1 MNRNLKKGL
10 AAFLI
15 INSVVTTSSLSIFG
29 GNVFAVE
36 NNKSNYA
43 IESREYKSKNYNTI
57 IDQCVNNG
65 LNNLI
70 TKDSGV
76 WYSKEFGDWEA
87 LTVSSFNKEIPQ
99 SYIKNL
105 TEKIQNRDGSLFGED
120 GKFKSVTD
128 CERVIIGVV
137 SAGQD
142 PRNIGGYNLIED
154 LCTRDLKKEKNI
166 FAQMFGLIALDC
178 GNFELTQN
186 SLFSKDDLVNRLVK
200 KQLPTGGWSWGS
212 SIDVDTTTM
221 VISALST
228 YYKDNDKVKD
238 AIDKAIGALSKEQS
252 ENGEFVTT
260 WTPNGSSESLAQ
272 TIIALC
278 SVGIDPTSSEIFT
291 KNGKNLLD
299 LLLEYKT
306 KDNGFEH
313 DKKNGDVLNGMA
325 TEQAFR
331 ALSAYKQLKSG
342 KEGSIYLI
350 KNFK

>member
-1 MNRNLKKGL
+1 MNRNFKKGL

-57 IDQCVNNG
+57 IDQCVNSG

-70 TKDSGV
+70 TKDSGI

-87 LTVSSFNKEIPQ
+87 LTVSRFNKEIP
-99 SYIKNL
+99 SDYISKL
-105 TEKIQNRDGSLFGED
+105 TKKIQNKDSSLFGVD
-120 GKFKSVTD
+120 GKFKKSTD
-128 CERVIIGVV
+128 CERIIIGIV
-137 SAGQD
+137 SAGKD
-142 PRNIGGYNLIED
+142 PRNFAGYNLIED
-154 LCTRDLKKEKNI
+154 LCSRDLQNEDI
-166 FAQMFGLIALDC
+166 FPQMFGLIALDC
-178 GNFELTQN
+178 GNFNVT
-186 SLFSKDDLVNRLVK
+186 SKSKFTREDLVNEILDK
-200 KQLPTGGWSWGS
+200 ELKTGGWSWGD
-212 SIDVDTTTM
+212 SIDIDTTTM

-228 YYKDNDKVKD
+228 YYKENTSAKK
-238 AIDKAIGALSKEQS
+238 AIDKAIRALSKEQNN
-252 ENGEFVTT
+252 NGEFTTT

-299 LLLEYKT
+299 LLLEYRT

-331 ALSAYKQLKSG
+331 ALAAFKQFKNG
-342 KEGSIYLI
+342 KLGSIYLMN
-350 KNFK
+350 NFK